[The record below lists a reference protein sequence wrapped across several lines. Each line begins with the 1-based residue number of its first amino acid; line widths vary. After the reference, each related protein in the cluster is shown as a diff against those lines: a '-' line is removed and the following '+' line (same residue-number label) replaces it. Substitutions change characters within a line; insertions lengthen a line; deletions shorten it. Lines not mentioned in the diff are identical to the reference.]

1 MNDRRRRALAA
12 VPAAGLVLAATAC
25 GGPPAPAGAAL
36 DLTPPTAAPAA
47 GLDEVT
53 WMLAKEPTSF
63 DLDAES
69 GTEQNAV
76 LANVCERLM
85 RVTPE
90 LGTEP
95 HLASSAEWQGDD
107 TVVFELDPDAAFR
120 DGTPITADD
129 VVWSMERH
137 AAEGADESDEYA
149 NVEEITATGE
159 HQVTVRMSQRDAVFV
174 PAMAGNGGIVYD
186 RRVIEADGDAYG
198 TPQGSD
204 ACTGPYRLAEWRSGD
219 RVVLERDP
227 GYWDAGGAARTERV
241 VFRWAEENAVV
252 NTLTTGEADGAYLDT
267 ASAAVPLLR
276 DDTVQVFQ
284 GPSTNVWSLITTER
298 GGLADPRLRR
308 ALSLALERDGIAR
321 AAFGGMAEPWS
332 APLGPGGWGYETDR
346 FQQAYDGLRG
356 APADPGEADLAEARD
371 LVREAG
377 APDEPIV
384 VASDGEPARTV
395 IANAVVDA
403 AGKIGLQA
411 RIATVPRQQFG
422 SYYVDAD
429 LREEV
434 DLFSDEYWISKNDPV
449 GFYKN
454 GASDAGVNFS
464 GFADDGYD
472 RLVKQAQSATDDAE
486 RAELAVELQDRWT
499 EAMPWIPVV
508 QTPTTL
514 AMRSEIT
521 GAPASAAFMS
531 YPWAADLGAGEES
544 GR

>member
-1 MNDRRRRALAA
+1 
-12 VPAAGLVLAATAC
+12 
-25 GGPPAPAGAAL
+25 
-36 DLTPPTAAPAA
+36 
-47 GLDEVT
+47 
-53 WMLAKEPTSF
+53 
-63 DLDAES
+63 
-69 GTEQNAV
+69 
-76 LANVCERLM
+76 
-85 RVTPE
+85 
-90 LGTEP
+90 
-95 HLASSAEWQGDD
+95 
-107 TVVFELDPDAAFR
+107 
-120 DGTPITADD
+120 
-129 VVWSMERH
+129 
-137 AAEGADESDEYA
+137 
-149 NVEEITATGE
+149 
-159 HQVTVRMSQRDAVFV
+159 
-174 PAMAGNGGIVYD
+174 
-186 RRVIEADGDAYG
+186 
-198 TPQGSD
+198 
-204 ACTGPYRLAEWRSGD
+204 
-219 RVVLERDP
+219 
-227 GYWDAGGAARTERV
+227 
-241 VFRWAEENAVV
+241 EENAVV

-514 AMRSEIT
+514 AMRSESTGAPASAAFMSYPCAADLRAGEEPGRRPDDGYDRLVKQAQSATDDAERAELAVELQDRWTEAMPWIPVVQTPTTLAMRSEIT